1 MRLVLAPKLTE
12 GIEQKLLKPRSQKS
26 GQNAYENHKNGKHRS
41 SRYEMIQ
48 SKKTA
53 ILIQIKSLQGVE
65 STQTS
70 SLSLKDCRD
79 LSLLSSL
86 L

>member
-1 MRLVLAPKLTE
+1 LSKNSSNHE
-12 GIEQKLLKPRSQKS
+12 IENRAK
-26 GQNAYENHKNGKHRS
+26 NASKYHKNGKHCS
-41 SRYEMIQ
+41 SREEVIQ

-70 SLSLKDCRD
+70 SRSMEDQGD